1 MDKQR
6 LASVTVLTQRVSQPR
21 WLLIRVHPYHNRTN
35 PWEDIGGRILSFDFA
50 EKRIDK
56 GQDTTPMPYQ
66 LLRLE
71 VGFVL
76 DPPCPPI
83 RLGFEFLAGDLNE
96 GGLCFL
102 AWRGIWIVQQFNQ
115 CGDHLSIAHAEFA
128 AR

>member
-1 MDKQR
+1 MRRPGPRVAFQNDK
-6 LASVTVLTQRVSQPR
+6 
-21 WLLIRVHPYHNRTN
+21 TN
-35 PWEDIGGRILSFDFA
+35 PVCSISRKLRIRWRHWGRILSFDFA